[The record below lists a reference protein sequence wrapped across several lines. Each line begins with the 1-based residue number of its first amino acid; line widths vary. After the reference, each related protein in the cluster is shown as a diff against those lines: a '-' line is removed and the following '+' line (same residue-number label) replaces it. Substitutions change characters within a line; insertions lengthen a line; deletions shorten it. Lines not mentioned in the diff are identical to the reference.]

1 MCEPYFS
8 CQSSE
13 QALGKLILDITVTFY
28 LFFISGETCTDPGRP
43 PDGYQIATSYE
54 EGSLVHFNCSKPG
67 FAPDPPT
74 PIICELN
81 DGKIGWNSTVPVCI
95 GEP

>member
-1 MCEPYFS
+1 MYEPYFS
-8 CQSSE
+8 WEISE
-13 QALGKLILDITVTFY
+13 QAMGKVLLYYIIT
-28 LFFISGETCTDPGRP
+28 FFFSGETCTDPGRP

-81 DGKIGWNSTVPVCI
+81 EGKIGWNSTVPVCI